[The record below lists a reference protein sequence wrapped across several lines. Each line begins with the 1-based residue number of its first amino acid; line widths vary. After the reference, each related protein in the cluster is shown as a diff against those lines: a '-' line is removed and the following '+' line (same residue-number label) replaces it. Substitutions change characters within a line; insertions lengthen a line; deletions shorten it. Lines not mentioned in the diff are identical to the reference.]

1 MEAVSHRKGEKIM
14 TELYVGN
21 LLYEVTIE
29 EVRALVEPFGAIYTL
44 DLFTEPTPERPHAY
58 AFIQMDRRE
67 DAEAAIKALDGGQF
81 MGRTLRVELAEAERA
96 EVW

>member
-1 MEAVSHRKGEKIM
+1 M

-29 EVRALVEPFGAIYTL
+29 EVRELFSPFGAIYAL
-44 DLFTEPTPERPHAY
+44 DLFTVPAPEHPHAY
-58 AFIQMDRRE
+58 AFVQMARE
-67 DAEAAIKALDGGQF
+67 AAEAAIRALDGSQF
-81 MGRTLRVELAEAERA
+81 LSRTLRVELAKAAQA

>member
-1 MEAVSHRKGEKIM
+1 M

-21 LLYEVTIE
+21 LLYEVTME
-29 EVRALVEPFGAIYTL
+29 EVRALFHPFGTIYSL

-58 AFIQMDRRE
+58 AFIQMDRN
-67 DAEAAIKALDGGQF
+67 DAEAAIRALDGGQF

-96 EVW
+96 EI

>member
-1 MEAVSHRKGEKIM
+1 M

-21 LLYEVTIE
+21 LLYEVTSE
-29 EVRALVEPFGAIYTL
+29 EVCALVEPFGAIGAL
-44 DLFTEPTPERPHAY
+44 DLFTEATPDHPHAY

-67 DAEAAIKALDGGQF
+67 NAEAAIKALDGDQF
-81 MGRTLRVELAEAERA
+81 MGRTLRVELAGIERA

>member
-1 MEAVSHRKGEKIM
+1 M

-21 LLYEVTIE
+21 LLYEVTLA
-29 EVRALVEPFGAIYTL
+29 EVRALVEPFGPIGAV
-44 DLFTEPTPERPHAY
+44 DLFTATTPDHPHAY

-67 DAEAAIKALDGGQF
+67 NAEAAVKALDGDPF
-81 MGRTLRVELAEAERA
+81 MGRTLRVELAEVERA